1 MILALKWIIDKLVQA
16 GFVPAAWQERLQTF
30 LSKSKKHKIDSNCC
44 VSRSKKKK
52 EITESSLNKASKMNT
67 ASSEG
72 GGVILKVETEEEWY
86 NAVEQAA
93 LTNATIIVKFTA
105 KWCQPCHKIQPLY
118 EKLAAE
124 KNAALKFVLVDVDDL
139 DEIAAAYDVA
149 ILPTFVAVQP
159 TAAGTTTAT
168 VPETYA
174 GSDPKKLKD
183 FCMKISTAA
192 KKEQ

>member
-1 MILALKWIIDKLVQA
+1 MFIRVFTSGYKCYNY
-16 GFVPAAWQERLQTF
+16 
-30 LSKSKKHKIDSNCC
+30 KH
-44 VSRSKKKK
+44 
-52 EITESSLNKASKMNT
+52 A
-67 ASSEG
+67 
-72 GGVILKVETEEEWY
+72 Y
-86 NAVEQAA
+86 N
-93 LTNATIIVKFTA
+93 
-105 KWCQPCHKIQPLY
+105 KIQPLY

-192 KKEQ
+192 KKNSSYVITTGNAGDSGCN